1 MFNLKNQQQNAVP
14 RPPNFLRLFF
24 FYLSLCTLFSSSVA
38 LAAGHPCENASL
50 NLRGDLDAVLNRGG
64 FWSFMEQKGLKE
76 NSMIGMQADGKL
88 ARVVGQFGTLC
99 EGDKK
104 PKTTLF
110 IAIQNLLGD
119 ARVMMNPRSSSAKIM
134 QSIIKLNKELDTL
147 LAKIE

>member
-24 FYLSLCTLFSSSVA
+24 FYLTLCTLFFSSVV

-50 NLRGDLDAVLNRGG
+50 SLRGDMDVVLNRGG
-64 FWSFMEQKGLKE
+64 VWSLMEQKGLKE

-88 ARVVGQFGTLC
+88 ARVVAQFETLC
-99 EGDKK
+99 KGDKK
-104 PKTTLF
+104 PKKPLF

-119 ARVMMNPRSSSAKIM
+119 ARVMMNPRSSSAKTK
-134 QSIIKLNKELDTL
+134 QSIIKLNKKLDTL

>member
-24 FYLSLCTLFSSSVA
+24 FYLTLCTLFFSSVV
-38 LAAGHPCENASL
+38 LAASHPCEKASL
-50 NLRGDLDAVLNRGG
+50 SLRGDLDAVLNRGG
-64 FWSFMEQKGLKE
+64 FWSLMEQKGLKE

-88 ARVVGQFGTLC
+88 ARVVAQFETLC
-99 EGDKK
+99 KGDKK
-104 PKTTLF
+104 PKKPLF

-119 ARVMMNPRSSSAKIM
+119 ARVMMNPRSSSAKIA